1 MTSKAM
7 PESYD
12 EREQAFIK
20 HTLLE
25 NYLQKLFLILGAG
38 SQGRSI
44 ELCYVDCFA
53 GPWGDASEGMDG
65 TSIAVSLRTLDSCR
79 KALEARGVKVKFRAL
94 FIEKEDRAFA
104 RLETYLKS
112 ATPPGIE
119 SDCRHGDFVALRN
132 EILAWAGSQ
141 SFVFFFVDPKGW
153 KDVGIEK
160 LRLLLQRPRSEML
173 VNFMYNFVNR
183 TMSMSPLQDDMVEL
197 IGEKLNLKGMQPDQR
212 EDQILGAY
220 RKNLKN
226 CVPANAKFPA
236 RSAYVRIMH
245 KTKERTWYH
254 LVYITSH
261 PQGIIEFMKISEN
274 VDLVQKQVRA
284 GKKGSEREKR
294 TGTAD
299 IFANEPIDHA
309 NTGRVSQD
317 DVDRFWLDHLR
328 DGSRRI
334 GRGEFAAILENTNWF
349 ESDLQGALSRLIKA
363 GTLRNLDFDGRRS
376 KRPLH
381 YEVKSGERHEL
392 VVAR

>member
-261 PQGIIEFMKISEN
+261 PRGIIEFMKISES
-274 VDLVQKQVRA
+274 VDSVQKQVRA
-284 GKKGSEREKR
+284 GNKEAKRQER
-294 TGTAD
+294 TGMSD
-299 IFANEPIDHA
+299 MFSDEPIDETNA
-309 NTGRVSQD
+309 GRASQE
-317 DVDRFWLDHLR
+317 DVDEYWRSYLQR
-328 DGSRRI
+328 GARRI
-334 GRGEFAAILENTNWF
+334 GESEFATILEETDWF
-349 ESDLQGALSRLIKA
+349 ESD
-363 GTLRNLDFDGRRS
+363 
-376 KRPLH
+376 
-381 YEVKSGERHEL
+381 
-392 VVAR
+392 